1 MSNAASRPVIGFD
14 LGHGETALARTTAE
28 ATDAPQV
35 MQIHG
40 SNLSSGRQCI
50 TAVNE
55 QPDGTV
61 IIGDNAIDR
70 RTGRLYL
77 AFKGAQLT
85 EEQVR
90 HPTQL
95 FSKQVRDSLYAEGDL
110 RKQDTV
116 SWVFGCPSGWP
127 PPLRA
132 QYADLFREAGFSQ
145 AEVVTES
152 RAAMLYARD
161 SGEVKVDT
169 VALNG
174 CVLVVDLGSSTVD
187 FTAVVRRRQQALRGK
202 SGQRLELRDRGTN
215 LGASLIEQEIME
227 RTVREHPQ
235 RDLLDEM
242 LAGNQNARLKLE
254 VTCRKAKE
262 DYFRL
267 DNAQQA
273 AGGEGKR
280 SEAFEVPGKGR
291 IWVNVLVT
299 REDMESV
306 LDTPLPR
313 LGGRSWRQAFREDL
327 RDATAELKQTPDIVL
342 LTGGASRMGFV
353 LEVARET
360 FGKDKVLRGA
370 EPEAAIARGLAI
382 AGRIGARTTGF
393 IAEVQRL
400 LRSGQVR
407 ELVEERLPDLAA
419 RVGTAATDGF
429 TERHVIPAF
438 RRWRNGDI
446 RTLNAMADEISRG
459 FSDEL
464 GNPANKAIMT
474 AVAEWQDS
482 LRPQLEELTRPIC
495 NKWHLSAT
503 ALTLPPAD
511 VSQQG
516 WNIAPV
522 DRSAA
527 ATDFMTG
534 LSGVIAGVVAGI
546 LSAVILAHLL
556 LGPIGLVLG
565 AVTGVYFFAVGKDKA
580 KEKIMD
586 MELPRAAR
594 RMQSEATVLT
604 KLRAGAGRQD
614 AELGQ
619 TLAGQIV
626 QKSGS
631 KVTVEISMALERE
644 LETLADEAKFMIE

>member
-1 MSNAASRPVIGFD
+1 MSDTTGKPIIGFD
-14 LGHGETALARTTAE
+14 LGHGDTALARTSAE

-77 AFKGAQLT
+77 GFKGPQLA

-95 FSKQVRDSLYAEGDL
+95 FSRQIRDSLYAESDL
-110 RKQDTV
+110 RKNDSV

-132 QYADLFREAGFSQ
+132 QYADLFRQGGFTQ

-187 FTAVVRRRQQALRGK
+187 FTAVVRRRQQELGSK
-202 SGQRLELRDRGTN
+202 SGRRLELRDRGTN
-215 LGASLIEQEIME
+215 LGASLIEREIME
-227 RTVREHPQ
+227 RVLREHPQ

-242 LAGNQNARLKLE
+242 LASNQNARLKLE

-291 IWVNVLVT
+291 VWVNILVT

-306 LDTPLPR
+306 LDTPLPA
-313 LGGRSWRQAFREDL
+313 LGGRSWREAFRDDL
-327 RDATAELKQTPDIVL
+327 RSATAELKRKPDVVL

-353 LEVARET
+353 LEVVREM

-382 AGRIGARTTGF
+382 AGRIGARTAGF
-393 IAEVQRL
+393 TADVQRL
-400 LRSGQVR
+400 LRSEQVR
-407 ELVEERLPDLAA
+407 ELTEERLPDLAQ
-419 RVGTAATDGF
+419 RVGAAATKGF

-446 RTLNAMADEISRG
+446 RTLNGMSEEIARS
-459 FSDEL
+459 FSEEL
-464 GNPANKAIMT
+464 GAPGNQAIMK

-495 NKWHLSAT
+495 NKWHLPAT

-522 DRSAA
+522 DRSGA

-534 LSGVIAGVVAGI
+534 LSGVITGVVAGI

-556 LGPIGLVLG
+556 LGPIGVVLG
-565 AVTGVYFFAVGKDKA
+565 IITGAFFFAVGKDKA
-580 KEKIMD
+580 KEMIMD
-586 MELPRAAR
+586 MDLPRAAR
-594 RMQSEATVLT
+594 RMQGEQAVLA
-604 KLRAGAGRQD
+604 KLRAEAGLQET
-614 AELGQ
+614 ELGR
-619 TLAGQIV
+619 TLAVQIV

-631 KVTVEISMALERE
+631 KVTVEISTALERE
-644 LETLADEAKFMIE
+644 LETLADEAKFLIE